1 MFLRKKIMMK
11 KLILDDGSF
20 RDPDARVAYFKDS
33 VYRIV
38 YQNGFK
44 KYDLIK
50 KILGKDEIS
59 KYLIETKEVDQ
70 NELSFLELENQKDIK
85 VFKHKKIDYVTYP
98 YEWSFNRLKDAAL
111 HHLKLHLNLLKNNAT
126 LIDAYSYNIQFDNY
140 SPIFIDL
147 TSIKEYSDGEFWTG
161 HKQFCESF
169 LNPLILKS
177 KLGINFNNWFKGN
190 LEGISTDELSKILK
204 FSHMFSWNIF
214 YNVFLLNHFEKKYKK
229 NEDLKIAKN
238 KKLKKN
244 YYLSILSNLLNFI
257 NNLEVKKE
265 TSVWSE
271 YSRDNTYNDEEKK
284 NKREFV
290 KNYLSKNN
298 FDKVLDLG
306 CNNGE
311 YSKLAL
317 QSGCKHVVGLDYD
330 LNAIDE
336 AYLIS
341 KKEKLNFLPLYF
353 DVSNPSSNIGWRQ
366 KERKGFLERLNFDF
380 VLALAFEHHLT
391 IAKNI
396 PLENVISWIVSL
408 APKGIIEFVPKN
420 DVTIQSMMKLKGDIF
435 PNYNL
440 ENFKNLLLRNA
451 KISSEKIVSKSGR
464 ILFSFEK

>member
-1 MFLRKKIMMK
+1 MK
-11 KLILDDGSF
+11 KLTLDDGSF
-20 RDPDARVAYFKDS
+20 RDPDARVAYFEDS

-44 KYDLIK
+44 KFDLIK
-50 KILGKDEIS
+50 KILGKEEIS
-59 KYLIETKEVDQ
+59 KYLIETKEADQ
-70 NELSFLELENQKDIK
+70 KELSLLELENQKDIK

-98 YEWSFNRLKDAAL
+98 YEWSFHRLKDAAL
-111 HHLKLHLNLLKNNAT
+111 HHLNLHINLLKNDAT
-126 LIDAYSYNIQFDNY
+126 LIDAYSYNIQFNNY

-147 TSIKEYSDGEFWTG
+147 TSIKEYSEGEFWTG

-169 LNPLILKS
+169 FNPLILKS

-190 LEGISTDELSKILK
+190 LEGISTYELSKLLK
-204 FSHMFSWNIF
+204 FNHMFSWNIF
-214 YNVFLLNHFEKKYKK
+214 YNVILLNYFEKKFKK

-238 KKLKKN
+238 KKLKKK
-244 YYLSILSNLLNFI
+244 YYLSILTNLLNFI
-257 NNLEVKKE
+257 NSLKPKKE
-265 TSVWSE
+265 ASVWGE
-271 YSRDNTYNDEEKK
+271 YSRDNTYNYEEKK
-284 NKREFV
+284 NKHDFIT
-290 KNYLSKNN
+290 NYFSKNS
-298 FDKVLDLG
+298 FKKVLDLG

-317 QSGCKHVVGLDYD
+317 QSGNKYVVGLDYD

-341 KKEKLNFLPLYF
+341 KREKLNFLPLYF

-366 KERKGFLERLNFDF
+366 KERKGFIERLNFDF
-380 VLALAFEHHLT
+380 VLALAFEHHLA

-396 PLENVISWIVSL
+396 PLEDVVKWITSL

-440 ENFKNLLLRNA
+440 ENFKYLLSKDV
-451 KISSEKIVSKSGR
+451 KITSEKIVSNSGR
-464 ILFSFEK
+464 TLFSFEKKSYS